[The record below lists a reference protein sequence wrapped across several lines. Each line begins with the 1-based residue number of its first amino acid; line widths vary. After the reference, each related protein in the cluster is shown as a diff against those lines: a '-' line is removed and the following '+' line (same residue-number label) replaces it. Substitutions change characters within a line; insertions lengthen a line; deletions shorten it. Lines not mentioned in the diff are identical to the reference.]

1 MESGQAGRRFVRMA
15 SRRNPAISRR
25 GVTRSTAMALTSG
38 AVNRVL
44 ADEPWARERL
54 AVHAG
59 GAFSVRVGPLTTA
72 FRIDGQGTLV
82 SAPLAGTTPDLVL
95 TLSPFNVPAFLA
107 NPARWNEFVTEDGDV
122 ALGGT
127 LKELA
132 QTLPWFVEKAFARVL
147 GPIAGQRV
155 ADVGR
160 RLLAFPEYAAE
171 RITESV
177 ARYARDEVQLVARG
191 DELRRFT
198 ADTADIAAR
207 VDALASR
214 VAALS
219 DPPRPD

>member
-1 MESGQAGRRFVRMA
+1 MTPRPAAIGSDLANRILEGETWARDKLATHAGRV
-15 SRRNPAISRR
+15 
-25 GVTRSTAMALTSG
+25 
-38 AVNRVL
+38 
-44 ADEPWARERL
+44 
-54 AVHAG
+54 
-59 GAFSVRVGPLTTA
+59 FSVTVGPANTG
-72 FRIDGQGTLV
+72 FRITDAGMFENA
-82 SAPLAGTTPDLVL
+82 SLAGVTPDLRISVSP
-95 TLSPFNVPAFLA
+95 LSLPSLLA
-107 NPARWNEFVTEDGDV
+107 DPRSWSQYVHEDGDV